1 MTMYLEDFRAGQVFE
16 TPARTV
22 TEADV
27 VAFAGLSGDYNPLHT
42 DAEFCAKTP
51 FAQRIAHGMLGMSIM
66 TGLAA
71 RTGMLDGSALAF
83 LGIEDWKFQK
93 PIFFGDTIHARTTI
107 ADVRPSSKPGQGV
120 VKRRIEIVNQRGEVA
135 QAGTFVTLVRTRP
148 AA

>member
-51 FAQRIAHGMLGMSIM
+51 FGQRIAHGMLGMSIM

-83 LGIEDWKFQK
+83 LGIEDWRFQK

-107 ADVRPSSKPGQGV
+107 ADVRPASNPGQGV

>member
-1 MTMYLEDFRAGQVFE
+1 MTMYLEDFAAGQVFE

-42 DAEFCAKTP
+42 DAEFCAGTP
-51 FAQRIAHGMLGMSIM
+51 FGQRIAHGMLGMSIM

-83 LGIEDWKFQK
+83 LGIEDWRFLK
-93 PIFFGDTIHARTTI
+93 PVLFGDTIRVRITV
-107 ADVRPSSKPGQGV
+107 ADVRAASKPGTGV
-120 VKRRIEIVNQRGEVA
+120 LKRKVEILNQRGEVA
-135 QAGTFVTLVRTRP
+135 QAGHLLTLIRARP
-148 AA
+148 A

>member
-1 MTMYLEDFRAGQVFE
+1 MTMYLEDFNAGQVFE

-51 FAQRIAHGMLGMSIM
+51 FKQRIAHGMLGMSIM
-66 TGLAA
+66 TGLTA

-83 LGIEDWKFQK
+83 LGIEDWRFLK
-93 PIFFGDTIHARTTI
+93 PILFGDTIRVRITV
-107 ADVRPSSKPGQGV
+107 ADVRAASKPGTGV
-120 VKRRIEIVNQRGEVA
+120 LKRKVEILNQRGEVA
-135 QAGTFVTLVRTRP
+135 QAGHLLTLIRARP
-148 AA
+148 A